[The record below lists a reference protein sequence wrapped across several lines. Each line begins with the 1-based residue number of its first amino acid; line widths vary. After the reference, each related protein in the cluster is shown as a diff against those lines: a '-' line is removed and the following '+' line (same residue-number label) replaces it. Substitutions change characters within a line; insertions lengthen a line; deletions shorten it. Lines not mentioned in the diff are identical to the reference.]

1 MTLLLIA
8 LGGAAGSV
16 LRYLV
21 GGAVQHLSPRGFPIG
36 TLAVNILGCLL
47 IGILVRLFLNMQ
59 TAGAMR
65 AFLIVGFCGGF
76 TTFSA
81 FSYETVG
88 LIHGGEYARAAAYM
102 FLSVTLCL
110 GATFAGMGAV
120 RAVTGALHVR

>member
-21 GGAVQHLSPRGFPIG
+21 GGAAQHLSQRGFPIG
-36 TLAVNILGCLL
+36 TLSVNVLGCLL

-59 TAGAMR
+59 TAAAMR
-65 AFLIVGFCGGF
+65 AFLVVGFCGGF

-81 FSYETVG
+81 FSHETAG
-88 LIHGGEYARAAAYM
+88 LIEGGEYARAAAYM
-102 FLSVTLCL
+102 ILSVTLCV

-120 RAVTGALHVR
+120 RAVTAH